1 MVDRRLLIPFF
12 FRSFRSSPFFPLSS
26 VISHRSRRLAAPP
39 SHTGHAL
46 FFFLPV
52 ILNRIKPET
61 REWTLPTSSQATLIP
76 FPGLISFLSTPAAAL
91 ATSLLTRI
99 LKFNPCLCFT
109 EKDRFSRL
117 IRQSET
123 SLFSDT
129 APLQFRLLLVVCS
142 VQLLKKII
150 LA

>member
-1 MVDRRLLIPFF
+1 MPSARQPTY
-12 FRSFRSSPFFPLSS
+12 SP
-26 VISHRSRRLAAPP
+26 
-39 SHTGHAL
+39 
-46 FFFLPV
+46 
-52 ILNRIKPET
+52 
-61 REWTLPTSSQATLIP
+61 Q
-76 FPGLISFLSTPAAAL
+76 STPAAAL

>member
-12 FRSFRSSPFFPLSS
+12 FAPFALLPFSLCPASFPT
-26 VISHRSRRLAAPP
+26 A
-39 SHTGHAL
+39 HAGWQL
-46 FFFLPV
+46 PHPTQVTRCFFLPV